1 MPPLSRL
8 ARIQIAVLI
17 IAGLVVSIFAGI
29 RYVHLNRVVGVVI
42 YTVDAHLPESGGI
55 FTNAEVTYMGVPVG
69 RVGTLALRSD
79 GVTVPLILESS
90 GPDIPANSV
99 AVVAN
104 RSAIGEQYVD
114 LRPQSG
120 SGPFL
125 HDGSVITKTSVPPPI
140 EDVVSSAL
148 DFTSSIPIDDL
159 HTVITQ
165 LGAAFNGQADN
176 LTRLVDS
183 LGKLSR
189 AGVDSLPQAI
199 SLINSAD
206 SVLATQAAQSDQ
218 ILAWSRSL
226 DLITATLASS
236 DPDLR
241 RLLTTGTT
249 SATQISTLIQRNGGD
264 IGKVVG
270 QLSEVAHT
278 IAPTGYNIGNT
289 FAMLSLLSAQG
300 HTTAPG
306 DGQIHFGV
314 VLETNNPPACTQGYE
329 STDAMLAR
337 VRREKPTFDINY
349 DDFPFNTEAH
359 CTLPFGNPT
368 AVRGAQRVS
377 TANPDTPQPWDSTP
391 KKDPD
396 KLNLNPLAQQLA
408 GLMGVRSAG

>member
-17 IAGLVVSIFAGI
+17 IAGLVVSVFAGI
-29 RYVHLNRVVGVVI
+29 RYVHLNRVVGVGI

-69 RVGTLALRSD
+69 RVGTLTLRSD

-189 AGVDSLPQAI
+189 SGVDSLPQAI

-249 SATQISTLIQRNGGD
+249 SATQISTLIQRNCGD

-270 QLSEVAHT
+270 QLSEVART
-278 IAPTGYNIGNT
+278 IAPAGYNIGNT

-300 HTTAPG
+300 
-306 DGQIHFGV
+306 IRRR
-314 VLETNNPPACTQGYE
+314 
-329 STDAMLAR
+329 R
-337 VRREKPTFDINY
+337 VT
-349 DDFPFNTEAH
+349 
-359 CTLPFGNPT
+359 
-368 AVRGAQRVS
+368 
-377 TANPDTPQPWDSTP
+377 
-391 KKDPD
+391 
-396 KLNLNPLAQQLA
+396 
-408 GLMGVRSAG
+408 VRSTSAWCWRPITRRRARRAMSRPTRCSRGFDVRSRPSTSTTTSSRSTQRRSAPCPSVTRRLPVAHNESQPPTPTLRSRGTRRRRGTPTSSTSIRSRSNSRV